1 MYNFI
6 VNLFSKEDYESL
18 LNVEKRSKNAR
29 LLVVP
34 PSDADYPFVITTND
48 ITEQIDDN
56 PLLGSYAEK
65 DLLTYF
71 KMNKFINP
79 THNHN
84 NSIGGMSALISHS
97 PTHFKITN
105 TFIVDGDIK
114 FPPEKI
120 EKFEKL
126 VKRKKYYDE
135 FPEVCK
141 RTIAFLKEFDNKNF
155 ELNEND
161 YIVFLV
167 DNVDISRYI
176 DLVGEYVSGKLLKYP
191 TFEGECNCC
200 GTRGNLYTI
209 TQGNTFDIGKGR
221 KYLFRHPTRW
231 HTNLSSKSSE
241 NYNICEEC
249 AKQIYNFFEYIKL
262 KGFYRYPF
270 PTKVDVDTN
279 DYRGYS
285 QKPLGILK
293 MLRRIYEKNRS
304 EEFDYIMMTTD
315 PSMKNVEFRYIGN
328 FNYVIPNENQR
339 VDVRDIPISS
349 TLKELKSKGKE
360 DEITIITNIRDKGT
374 FMSELNLI
382 FNNTLVPSL
391 FENDPSELII
401 KHPFIKLKLIE
412 YNSIFRN
419 YIYYQ
424 DVSLFEDC
432 VYTKFFREMLSEMV
446 GNPNLRDEMKLGKNK
461 IRFFLTIYYKYV
473 SLESNGGEIISKY
486 IELNE
491 KMKKNADVEIDNEFE
506 ASYFT
511 GQLFYY
517 LLQDVDKDKQLNIFS
532 KYLLSVHNMDFL
544 KKRLADV
551 LEKYSYSKRIRQTKK
566 FRNIMTNVLSFEFK
580 NSYEDNKI
588 AMYTGYFDDCY
599 FYQSKKEKEKEVEK

>member
-1 MYNFI
+1 F
-6 VNLFSKEDYESL
+6 KEDYKSL
-18 LNVEKRSKNAR
+18 LDVEKRSKNAR

-34 PSDADYPFVITTND
+34 PSDADHPFVITTND

-97 PTHFKITN
+97 PTHFKITKK
-105 TFIVDGDIK
+105 FIVDGDIN
-114 FPPEKI
+114 FPIEKI
-120 EKFEKL
+120 ENFEKL
-126 VKRKKYYDE
+126 VKKEKYYDE
-135 FPEVCK
+135 FSEVCE
-141 RTIAFLKEFDNKNF
+141 RAVAFLKEFDNKNF

-167 DNVDISRYI
+167 ANVDISGYI

-200 GTRGNLYTI
+200 GTRRDLYMI

-231 HTNLSSKSSE
+231 HTSLLSDTSE

-262 KGFYRYPF
+262 NKFYRYPF

-328 FNYVIPNENQR
+328 FNYVIPNENQK
-339 VDVRDIPISS
+339 VDVRYIPISS

-360 DEITIITNIRDKGT
+360 DEITIITNRRDKGT
-374 FMSELNLI
+374 FLSELNLI

-391 FENDPSELII
+391 FETDPKELIPSL
-401 KHPFIKLKLIE
+401 HPFIKLKLIE

-419 YIYYQ
+419 FIYFQ
-424 DVSLFEDC
+424 DISLFEDC
-432 VYTKFFREMLSEMV
+432 VYTKFFREMLFEMV
-446 GNPNLRDEMKLGKNK
+446 GNSNLRDEMKLGPNK

-491 KMKKNADVEIDNEFE
+491 KMKKNADVELDNEFE
-506 ASYFT
+506 VSYFI

-517 LLQDVDKDKQLNIFS
+517 LLRISTVKNRLDLFNKYILNVHSMDV
-532 KYLLSVHNMDFL
+532 L
-544 KKRLADV
+544 KKRLIDV
-551 LEKYSYSKRIRQTKK
+551 LEKYS
-566 FRNIMTNVLSFEFK
+566 
-580 NSYEDNKI
+580 
-588 AMYTGYFDDCY
+588 
-599 FYQSKKEKEKEVEK
+599 